1 MKQLVF
7 RICGGNGNQ
16 LFQYSLAKHY
26 EKSGHK
32 IMLDMSFF
40 IAYKGTQPLVSNGL
54 NNILQYSVTTQEVR
68 KNFFS
73 KLYKKLR
80 KTKLHYLAYI
90 LNERFGNVITEQ
102 QEFGFRKILLK
113 RNLDGVVLDGYFADY
128 RYLKNGLEEVKIA
141 FEKLTNKVD
150 ISYDHHIAIHIRR
163 GDYTKIM
170 RTEEKSNVLD
180 INYYKRCLSL
190 INKKDAVLRVYTD
203 DYEWAKSELP
213 VILEG
218 YLFDFST
225 EELTDIDSLWT
236 MSKHDFLIGANS
248 TFSLWAYY
256 FGMNKMNSFYFPQEW
271 ALSIQKKG
279 YVLFDEDYTNFEFV
293 QEDSNLN
300 SL

>member
-1 MKQLVF
+1 LELKIQ
-7 RICGGNGNQ
+7 GGIGNQ
-16 LFQYSLAKHY
+16 LFQYAL
-26 EKSGHK
+26 
-32 IMLDMSFF
+32 
-40 IAYKGTQPLVSNGL
+40 LVSL
-54 NNILQYSVTTQEVR
+54 KTTCLKSSVNLEFYYGVMRTPREAIRLYLLLGFKTFTNSIAP
-68 KNFFS
+68 NFFS

-80 KTKLHYLAYI
+80 KTKLHYIAYI
-90 LNERFGNVITEQ
+90 LNERFGNVITEVQ
-102 QEFGFRKILLK
+102 QFGFRKMLMK

-141 FEKLTNKVD
+141 FEKLTNKVE
-150 ISYDHHIAIHIRR
+150 ISYDQHIAIHIRR

-180 INYYKRCLSL
+180 INYYRRCLDQINNKDL
-190 INKKDAVLRVYTD
+190 ILRIYTD

-218 YLFDFST
+218 YRFDFST

-279 YVLFDEDYTNFEFV
+279 YELFKP
-293 QEDSNLN
+293 NLLN
-300 SL
+300 INLVNEE